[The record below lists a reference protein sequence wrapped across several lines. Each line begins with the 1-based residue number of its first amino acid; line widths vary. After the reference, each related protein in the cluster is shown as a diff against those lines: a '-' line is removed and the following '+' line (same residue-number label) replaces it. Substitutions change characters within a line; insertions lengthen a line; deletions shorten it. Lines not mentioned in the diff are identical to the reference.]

1 MNFVKRIKQSQM
13 HSKTSILIIF
23 AYCFFLDVYF
33 FISRINS
40 YYSKYLVVYLF
51 RFIST
56 TILGVYILF
65 FFRKKNYTV
74 LPLISVCLRIALNI
88 YLIIYFSRFNMR
100 EDSWNK
106 FLIYSI
112 VIIINYCT
120 FAFCA
125 FFGFSKKK
133 LLAISGIII
142 FLATILGYIFALEF
156 LGWGISDEDDY
167 ILFSILLLIFGLT
180 NNIYPLFENKK
191 KHDDIAFLLEDLNYK
206 LKEEMITEEEYKEQ
220 KKKII
225 ESI

>member
-1 MNFVKRIKQSQM
+1 M
-13 HSKTSILIIF
+13 
-23 AYCFFLDVYF
+23 
-33 FISRINS
+33 
-40 YYSKYLVVYLF
+40 
-51 RFIST
+51 
-56 TILGVYILF
+56 
-65 FFRKKNYTV
+65 
-74 LPLISVCLRIALNI
+74 
-88 YLIIYFSRFNMR
+88 
-100 EDSWNK
+100 
-106 FLIYSI
+106 IYSI

-120 FAFCA
+120 FAFCV

-142 FLATILGYIFALEF
+142 FLATILGYIFAWEF
-156 LGWGISDEDDY
+156 GDWGISDEDDY

-206 LKEEMITEEEYKEQ
+206 LKEEMITEEEFKEQ